1 MIYTPAS
8 NRYDSMIY
16 RRCGKSG
23 LKLPAISLGFWHNFG
38 GVDFF
43 ENSREKVRY
52 AFDHGIC
59 HFDLANNYG
68 PPAGSAEETFG
79 QILKKDFLS
88 YRDEMTISSKAGW
101 GMWPGP
107 YGDFG
112 SRKYLI
118 ASLDQSLKRMGLEYV
133 DIFYHHRPD
142 PETPLEE
149 TMGALD
155 HAVKSGKALYAGLSN
170 YDGKRLREASAI
182 LRELRCPLVINQNK
196 YSIFER
202 TPEKNGLL

>member
-1 MIYTPAS
+1 MVWIKTPS
-8 NRYDSMIY
+8 RFTW
-16 RRCGKSG
+16 
-23 LKLPAISLGFWHNFG
+23 LHNFG
-38 GVDFF
+38 GVDLF

-88 YRDEMTISSKAGW
+88 YRDEMTISTKAGW

-118 ASLDQSLKRMGLEYV
+118 ASLDQSLKRMGLDYV
-133 DIFYHHRPD
+133 DIFYHHR
-142 PETPLEE
+142 LIQRLLLKKQW
-149 TMGALD
+149 GFGIISL
-155 HAVKSGKALYAGLSN
+155 SGVLFIWYFKLAGLLL
-170 YDGKRLREASAI
+170 K
-182 LRELRCPLVINQNK
+182 PPM
-196 YSIFER
+196 IF
-202 TPEKNGLL
+202 